1 MFGSLP
7 STLNQSSKIPRRYE
21 RVAEENAWVAVV
33 ESEPTKDSTDA
44 VCTVAASKLLDIV
57 TVLGRERDV
66 EVVLVSRDMIF
77 HQV

>member
-1 MFGSLP
+1 
-7 STLNQSSKIPRRYE
+7 
-21 RVAEENAWVAVV
+21 VV

-77 HQV
+77 HQVLEADGLGFRFNHLWI